1 MQPFVIFLHLLLKHK
16 NYQMK
21 KGLLILLTIIMV
33 TSFSNTA
40 KATHVIGGDLS
51 IRWVSQN
58 NYRLKLRFYRDDIT
72 GLVAMPGTMTVTVYD
87 QVTNATITNQV
98 LTQTSLGIVN
108 LGDSCYTPDPNVVR
122 IEEGVYES
130 AVDLFLADNPNGYYL
145 SATENA
151 RNALSTNVP
160 ANGTMVW
167 LALMADPA
175 IGQNSSPDFGNYPAD
190 AYFCVNS
197 PKVIEYPITDADG
210 DSLAYSFTDP
220 LDTPTQPTYPY
231 YGTLGWSAGYSLAN
245 SIGGITPMTIDP
257 TTGVIIGAPAIIDF
271 FTFAVRVE
279 EFRDTSAAQ
288 NGPKVKIGETRRD
301 IQYQSQNCTGGTPPT
316 FANAYPVNAQTVQ
329 IEYNKEYCKDLI
341 FRDANATDT
350 LYLEFLSTI
359 FDSGAYLATVPPDG
373 AGDLHYYYNN
383 GVAPLNVPNDSVVI
397 PPNQSDSVGTFN
409 TGTIAN
415 RFCWTP
421 SCSTIGQ
428 VYPFQVNA
436 FSLGCDGKSQDS
448 IIFNIEVIEPPIN
461 LINPGNVGI
470 RHGVEHCTNIVHH
483 DPNIVDAM
491 QIEIFSDIL
500 LLGAEIPSVPTNFS
514 YNNTVYT
521 GNNSSIVTNVSNG
534 APSAVNTA
542 TRLCW
547 VPACEQVGGTYD
559 IQAVISSV
567 DCASPGLKDTIN
579 FSYTII
585 PPFDS
590 AGVVSNVFSP
600 NGDGINDFYTL
611 GYTNEDGERVGGVSN
626 PCNDE
631 VKVQIFNR
639 WGALVFENNDFPEFQ
654 WDGTNKG
661 GGKVSPGTYFV
672 VITGT
677 YGSETITLGQRSITV
692 LE

>member
-1 MQPFVIFLHLLLKHK
+1 MKRVLFLFAAIFLMAPVM
-16 NYQMK
+16 N
-21 KGLLILLTIIMV
+21 
-33 TSFSNTA
+33 A
-40 KATHVIGGDLS
+40 AHVVGGDITLT
-51 IRWVSQN
+51 WVSQN
-58 NYRLKLRFYRDDIT
+58 QYDIQLQFYRDNLGGGST
-72 GLVAMPGTMTVTVYD
+72 MPTTVQIGIYEVGTNALLQNVTLQRDTLHFVTLGDECYVVDPTVYQIQKGVFSNTTPINIPD
-87 QVTNATITNQV
+87 FAAGYYIQY
-98 LTQTSLGIVN
+98 QTWARNTLSVN
-108 LGDSCYTPDPNVVR
+108 LT
-122 IEEGVYES
+122 
-130 AVDLFLADNPNGYYL
+130 NPGGTGISFFAML
-145 SATENA
+145 S
-151 RNALSTNVP
+151 
-160 ANGTMVW
+160 
-167 LALMADPA
+167 DPA
-175 IGQNSSPDFGNYPAD
+175 LGQNSTPEFDIYPAD
-190 AYFCVNS
+190 AYFCINTLNEFNLGV
-197 PKVIEYPITDADG
+197 TDPDG
-210 DSLAYSFTDP
+210 DSLFYSLTTP
-220 LDTPTQPTYPY
+220 LDGVGTATGSNAGSGAYPY
-231 YGTLGWSAGYSLAN
+231 YNPVAWNVGGGYNLAN
-245 SIGGITPMTIDP
+245 IVGGTPAMAIDP
-257 TTGVIIGAPAIIDF
+257 ATGDITASPTIIDY

-279 EFRDTSAAQ
+279 EFR
-288 NGPKVKIGETRRD
+288 NGVKMGEIRRD
-301 IQYQSQNCTGGTPPT
+301 IQYAGFNCVGGTPPT

-341 FRDANATDT
+341 FRDANVTDT

-373 AGDLHYYYNN
+373 AGDLHFYYNN
-383 GVAPLNVPNDSVVI
+383 GVAPLNVPNDSIVI
-397 PPNQSDSVGTFN
+397 PPNSTDTIGTFN

-677 YGSETITLGQRSITV
+677 YGGEAITLGQRSITV